1 MITRVSMP
9 SSDTSSPATL
19 ENPCKLC
26 HEREATPGL
35 RTCPTCRGEGEDVT
49 FEAGM
54 CDVGMCK
61 GGACG
66 TMLMPP
72 KNDALKNEAPKRE
85 KAHKAKTPSPSRPI
99 PSPSRP
105 ASLQNLP
112 IQSEPSIAT
121 STAPPRPL
129 TGISLEAQEKWE
141 QARAGSGT
149 STRKPPPNKKPREKV
164 YCACGCGKA
173 FARVIGGY
181 WESRK
186 YYNAECKRRHFKPNF
201 GWPGDG
207 SGGEKNGGKPEKYT
221 ITPEGDELIKQLYA
235 EKVGMDR
242 KSHVKA
248 LAEQLGVPPWKV
260 SRRASALGVLFSP
273 RAEAPWSEEE
283 LACLKENAHW
293 SPVVIARNMRKAGF
307 QRSATA
313 IKIKMTRLGGKEVV
327 LNGESFTSRGL
338 GRLFGVDSQAVVR
351 WIDRGLL
358 IAERMGTARTEAQHG
373 DIWRIKRE
381 DVRRFVLAHVNVI
394 DFRKIADR
402 WWFVEL
408 VAGVGGNGG
417 GGGRDE
423 GR

>member
-1 MITRVSMP
+1 MFDDVVFDARM
-9 SSDTSSPATL
+9 
-19 ENPCKLC
+19 
-26 HEREATPGL
+26 REGSA
-35 RTCPTCRGEGEDVT
+35 REGGVR
-49 FEAGM
+49 
-54 CDVGMCK
+54 
-61 GGACG
+61 G
-66 TMLMPP
+66 TMPMPP
-72 KNDALKNEAPKRE
+72 KNEAPKRE

-99 PSPSRP
+99 S
-105 ASLQNLP
+105 SLSKPTSSQALP
-112 IQSEPSIAT
+112 IQSEPPIATHSAT

-129 TGISLEAQEKWE
+129 TGISLDAQEKWE

-207 SGGEKNGGKPEKYT
+207 SGGGGGEKNGGKPEKYT

-273 RAEAPWSEEE
+273 RAEAPWSDEE

-313 IKIKMTRLGGKEVV
+313 VKVKMTRLGGKEVV

-394 DFRKIADR
+394 DFRKITDR

-408 VAGVGGNGG
+408 VAGVGRDGNK
-417 GGGRDE
+417 
-423 GR
+423 